1 MAARNKLTA
10 QQVKGAKAG
19 DKLGDGGGLRLIVG
33 KDGRR
38 WWEYRYRFGGKDF
51 TLGCGGQ
58 DTTLAEA
65 RKARDD
71 YEDEIKAGRNPKTV
85 KAAEKAM
92 QASAGT
98 VREMA
103 QFFLAT
109 KGDEFSEK
117 HRDKWLKPL
126 EQHAAGLL
134 SMPVAEVTTD
144 HVLDVLTPIWSSKTD
159 TAKRIRQRLAR
170 VLDTAKVRGKYD
182 GQNPAGWEGHLAL
195 LLASPSKIHK
205 VQHYRSDPYD
215 AFPSI
220 WVLLRKYSGSGPDL
234 VRWIILTLVRSNEAR
249 EARWDEINWDE
260 KVWEIPAHRMKGGE
274 HPHSVPLTVEA
285 IRLLRRRE
293 KEATGDLIFP
303 NGKGTALTDVAVT
316 KAFRRAGGEGTV
328 HGIRSA
334 FSNWAAE
341 TTSYGDDVTERA
353 LAHRDSNEVRAAYK
367 RTDLMALRRQQLED
381 WVKYITSPRQLKVV
395 QNG

>member
-1 MAARNKLTA
+1 MAKNILTA
-10 QQVKGAKAG
+10 QKVKGAKPG

-33 KDGRR
+33 NDGRR
-38 WWEYRYRFGGKDF
+38 KWVFRYRYHGKDYE
-51 TLGCGGQ
+51 LGCGGNNS
-58 DTTLAEA
+58 TLAEA
-65 RKARDD
+65 RDKRDEYAD
-71 YEDEIKAGRNPKTV
+71 IIRSGRNPKDV
-85 KAAEKAM
+85 IAAEKAA
-92 QASAGT
+92 QKVTAGT

-103 QFFLAT
+103 QFFLDT

-117 HRDKWLKPL
+117 HRDKWLRPM
-126 EQHAAGLL
+126 EQHAKELL
-134 SMPVAEVTTD
+134 DMPVAETTTD
-144 HVLDVLTPIWSSKTD
+144 DVLAVLTPIWSSKTD

-170 VLDTAKVRGKYD
+170 VFDTAKVRGKYD

-195 LLASPSKIHK
+195 LLPSPSKVHK
-205 VQHYRSDPYD
+205 VQHYRADPYS

-220 WVLLRKYSGSGPDL
+220 WVLLRKYHGSGPDL
-234 VRWIILTLVRSNEAR
+234 VRWITLTLVRSNEAR

-285 IRLLRRRE
+285 VRLLRRRQ

-303 NGKGTALTDVAVT
+303 NSKGTALTDVAVT
-316 KAFRRAGGEGTV
+316 KAFRRCGATGTV

-341 TTSYGDDVTERA
+341 TTGYGDDVTERA
-353 LAHRDSNEVRAAYK
+353 LAHRDNNAVRAAYK
-367 RTDLMALRRQQLED
+367 RTDLMELRRQQLEE
-381 WVKYITSPRQLKVV
+381 WVKYINSRRQLRAA
-395 QNG
+395 Q